1 VDEPLIEIDIDA
13 IDIWRVDLATDKSGL
28 SEVHL
33 SADELIRA
41 DRFAFPADQQRFTR
55 SRSALRLILSRYLD
69 CGAGELE
76 FQYNEH
82 GKPGL
87 QFPLVKDP
95 GFNLSHTNEVAI
107 IAISGNRNVGV
118 DVSALDRTANGN
130 LDWKPIAKRSFS
142 ILEQTAMSAL
152 SALPD
157 AAQERMFHQ
166 VWCQKEAYTKGIG
179 EGFRYGF
186 QKFSVAVDP
195 TGSKTGLIADEK
207 NPGFVDDWQLS
218 RVELD
223 PELMVVLAYDGP
235 PAKQV
240 RHWSL

>member
-1 VDEPLIEIDIDA
+1 VDEPLIKIDNDVV
-13 IDIWRVDLATDKSGL
+13 DIWRVDLATDKL
-28 SEVHL
+28 VMSEVHL

-41 DRFAFPADQQRFTR
+41 DKFAFPADRQRFTR

-76 FQYNEH
+76 FQYHEH

-95 GFNLSHTNEVAI
+95 RFNLSHTNEVAI
-107 IAISGNRNVGV
+107 IAISWNRNVGV
-118 DVSALDRTANGN
+118 DVNALDQTANKN
-130 LDWKPIAKRSFS
+130 LEWRPIAKRSFS
-142 ILEQTAMSAL
+142 ILEQTAL
-152 SALPD
+152 FALPD

-207 NPGFVDDWQLS
+207 NPGFVDDWQLR

>member
-13 IDIWRVDLATDKSGL
+13 IDIWRVDLATDKSDM

-41 DRFAFPADQQRFTR
+41 DRFAFPADRQRFTR

-87 QFPLVKDP
+87 QFPLVKTP

-118 DVSALDRTANGN
+118 DVNALDPAANRK
-130 LDWKPIAKRSFS
+130 LDWRPIAKRSFS
-142 ILEQTAMSAL
+142 VLEQNAL
-152 SALPD
+152 FALPD

-166 VWCQKEAYTKGIG
+166 IWCQKEAYTKGLG

-195 TGSKTGLIADEK
+195 TGSRIGLIADEK
-207 NPGFVDDWQLS
+207 NPGFVADWQLN

-223 PELMVVLAYDGP
+223 PELMIVLAYEGP
-235 PAKQV
+235 PVKQV
-240 RHWSL
+240 RNWSL

>member
-1 VDEPLIEIDIDA
+1 VDDSLIELDSDV

-28 SEVHL
+28 SEVQL
-33 SADELIRA
+33 AADELIRA
-41 DRFAFPADQQRFTR
+41 DRFAFPADRQRFTR

-69 CGAGELE
+69 CGAGELK

-87 QFPLVKDP
+87 QFPLVKNP

-107 IAISGNRNVGV
+107 IAISRNRNVGV
-118 DVSALDRTANGN
+118 DVNALNRTANRN
-130 LDWKPIAKRSFS
+130 VDWRPIAKRSFS
-142 ILEQTAMSAL
+142 VLEQSAL
-152 SALPD
+152 SAMPD
-157 AAQERMFHQ
+157 AEQERMFHQ

-195 TGSKTGLIADEK
+195 TGSRTGLIADEK
-207 NPGFVDDWQLS
+207 NPGFVGGWQLN

-235 PAKQV
+235 PAKQI
-240 RHWSL
+240 RHLLL